1 MNKRKNINNIVFKA
15 GILAL
20 TCSLSACDQAKQAET
35 SKQADVQT
43 SGDTTKQADTSKQAQ
58 ETIRNNPLNKE
69 TSMYTKLPSGLE
81 YKVTQ
86 EAPANAESPSA
97 GKKVTVHYTGW
108 LWNNGTKGTK
118 FDSSVD
124 RGQQFSFTI
133 GVGQVIKGWDEG
145 VMGMKVGEKR
155 ELVIP
160 AHLGYGSRGAG
171 GLIPGGA
178 TLMFEVELFKVG

>member
-1 MNKRKNINNIVFKA
+1 MTKNKNNIMFKA
-15 GILAL
+15 GLLAL
-20 TCSLSACDQAKQAET
+20 SCSLSACDTDKNATKQAE
-35 SKQADVQT
+35 KQT
-43 SGDTTKQADTSKQAQ
+43 DTSKQAQ
-58 ETIRNNPLNKE
+58 ETPLKTSQDTSQNNPQNKE
-69 TSMYTKLPSGLE
+69 TNMFTKLPSGLE
-81 YKVTQ
+81 YKITQ
-86 EAPANAESPSA
+86 EAPAGAQSPAA
-97 GKKVTVHYTGW
+97 GGKVTVHYTGW

-155 ELVIP
+155 ELIIP
-160 AHLGYGSRGAG
+160 ASLGYGSRGAG
-171 GLIPGGA
+171 GAIPGGA

>member
-1 MNKRKNINNIVFKA
+1 MSQNSNNIVLKA
-15 GILAL
+15 GLLAL
-20 TCSLSACDQAKQAET
+20 SCTLSACDTDKNGIKQTETNKQAHET
-35 SKQADVQT
+35 PANT
-43 SGDTTKQADTSKQAQ
+43 SQNTASTSSLNN
-58 ETIRNNPLNKE
+58 ETN
-69 TSMYTKLPSGLE
+69 MFTKLPSGLE
-81 YKVTQ
+81 YKITQ
-86 EAPANAESPSA
+86 AAPDNAQSPTA

-124 RGQQFSFTI
+124 RGQKFEFTI

-155 ELVIP
+155 ELIIP
-160 AHLGYGSRGAG
+160 ANLGYGARGAG
-171 GLIPGGA
+171 GAIPGGA

>member
-1 MNKRKNINNIVFKA
+1 MNKNVNNIVFKA
-15 GILAL
+15 GLLAL
-20 TCSLSACDQAKQAET
+20 SCTLSACEQAE
-35 SKQADVQT
+35 KNV
-43 SGDTTKQADTSKQAQ
+43 TKQVDKQTDTSKQTQ
-58 ETIRNNPLNKE
+58 EAPSPTPQNTNPNSSLNKE
-69 TSMYTKLPSGLE
+69 TDMLKTLDSGLQ

-86 EAPANAESPSA
+86 AAPAGAQSPSK
-97 GKKVTVHYTGW
+97 GQKVTVHYTGW

-145 VMGMKVGEKR
+145 VMDMKVGEKR
-155 ELVIP
+155 ELIIP
-160 AHLGYGSRGAG
+160 AHLAYGSRGAG
-171 GLIPGGA
+171 GAIPGGA